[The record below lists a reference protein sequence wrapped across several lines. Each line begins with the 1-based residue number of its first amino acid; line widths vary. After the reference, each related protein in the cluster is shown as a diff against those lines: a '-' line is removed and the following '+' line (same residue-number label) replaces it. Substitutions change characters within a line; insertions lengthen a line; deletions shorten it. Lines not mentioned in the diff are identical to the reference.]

1 MSGIPAPIKHDF
13 EHGKRLEWWTLGWM
27 ATVIVAMYFTMGA
40 SQAMRSALIEDF
52 LSLIPAIT
60 WLVAARFE
68 PRKPT
73 EKYPYGFVRV
83 NSLAFLVSAVALAL
97 VGAFVVYESAST
109 LIMGEHPTVA
119 PVSLFGHDIWLGW
132 LMIAALIY
140 SIVPPVILGHKKQP
154 VAQRLRDKVLH
165 TDALMQK
172 ADWQTGLAGIL
183 GIVGIGLGFWWA
195 DSAAAL
201 FIAVSILKDGISNIR
216 TASAELLDGAPRELE
231 GSGLSPEAERLE
243 KRLKEHWPSAEVR
256 IRESGR
262 YLFASV
268 EGVETPERIPDAKTL
283 MGNDP
288 AWRLGRLTFRPHD
301 LGKPGDAV

>member
-1 MSGIPAPIKHDF
+1 MSGIPQPIRHDF
-13 EHGKRLEWWTLGWM
+13 EHGKKLEWWTIFWTG
-27 ATVIVAMYFTMGA
+27 TVIVVMYFTMGA
-40 SQAMRSALIEDF
+40 SQAMQSALIEDF

-68 PRKPT
+68 PRAPT

-97 VGAFVVYESAST
+97 VGTFVFYESAST
-109 LIMGEHPTVA
+109 LLMGEHPTVP
-119 PVSLFGHDIWLGW
+119 PVSIFGQDIWLGW
-132 LMIAALIY
+132 LMIAALVY
-140 SIVPPVILGHKKQP
+140 SIFPPVILGHKKQP

-183 GIVGIGLGFWWA
+183 GIVGIGLGYWWA

-201 FIAVSILKDGISNIR
+201 FIAVSILKDGIDNVRI
-216 TASAELLDGAPRELE
+216 ASAELLDGAPRQLE
-231 GSGLSPEAERLE
+231 GSDISGEAMRLE
-243 KRLKEHWPSAEVR
+243 KRLLDLWPDCDVR

-268 EGVETPERIPDAKTL
+268 EGMATPDQLPPAKEL
-283 MGNDP
+283 MGGDP
-288 AWRLGRLTFRPHD
+288 AWRLGRLTFSPD
-301 LGKPGDAV
+301 KKDEPAGAS